1 MLSRILNAQTLLR
14 NRFIFGL
21 FSVPS
26 GRGSGQAACGSNE
39 LDGFNKEGRGLT
51 WEVSRP
57 NTP

>member
-1 MLSRILNAQTLLR
+1 MLSRILNAQTLPR

-21 FSVPS
+21 FSVPCR
-26 GRGSGQAACGSNE
+26 RGSCQAACGSNE
-39 LDGFNKEGRGLT
+39 PDGCKKEGGEIT